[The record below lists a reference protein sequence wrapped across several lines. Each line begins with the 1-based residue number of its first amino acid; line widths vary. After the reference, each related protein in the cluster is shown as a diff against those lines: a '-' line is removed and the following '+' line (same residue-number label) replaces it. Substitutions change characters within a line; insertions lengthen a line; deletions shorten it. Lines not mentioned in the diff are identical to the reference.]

1 MKGLLLVN
9 TGSPASPH
17 RRDVRAFVEA
27 MLSDPLVM
35 TVPDWFRPI
44 LVKGII
50 GPFRQFGSAKK
61 YDLIW
66 DKELDQSPL
75 LFGAEELA
83 RMLEKQTAMP
93 VEVGMR
99 YLNPGISKAM
109 AKLDAR
115 NSELTEIVVLPLF
128 PQYAESSYLTA
139 VEEVKRA
146 HKDCSC
152 SVPIR
157 IIEPY
162 FNHPAYIKAIAASMK
177 PYLEEDYER
186 VVFNFHSL
194 PLDHVEKGFEEGKEF
209 DYVYQAKET
218 VRLIQHELD
227 LDVRKVRI
235 VFSSAFGKKWLEPA
249 LTDQV
254 EEMAKSGIEKIVV
267 VSPGFAADNL
277 ETLFDIDIEARN
289 IFVDNGG
296 KELRYVPCL
305 NSQQIW
311 VDAVQQI
318 IL

>member
-1 MKGLLLVN
+1 MKGVLLVN

-44 LVKGII
+44 LVKGVI
-50 GPFRQFGSAKK
+50 GPFRQFASAKK

-66 DKELDQSPL
+66 DKKLGKSPL
-75 LFGAEELA
+75 MHGAEELA
-83 RMLEKQTAMP
+83 RLLEKQAEMP
-93 VEVGMR
+93 VEVGMT
-99 YLNPGISKAM
+99 YLKPSM
-109 AKLDAR
+109 SDALKTLEAR
-115 NSELTEIVVLPLF
+115 SRELTEIVVLPLF

-139 VEEVKRA
+139 VQEVKKV
-146 HKDCSC
+146 HEQLDCSI
-152 SVPIR
+152 PIR

-162 FNHPAYIKAIAASMK
+162 FNHPAYIKAIAKSMG
-177 PYLEEDYER
+177 PYLDEDYER
-186 VVFNFHSL
+186 ILFNFHSL
-194 PLDHVEKGFEEGKEF
+194 PLDHVEKGFEQGKEF

-218 VRLIQHELD
+218 VRLVQRELN
-227 LDVRKVRI
+227 LDVKKVRI

-254 EEMAKSGIEKIVV
+254 EEMAKSGIKKIVA

-277 ETLFDIDIEARN
+277 ETLFDIGIEARN
-289 IFVDNGG
+289 IFLENGG
-296 KELRYVPCL
+296 EELKYIPCL
-305 NSQQIW
+305 NYQQPW
-311 VDAVQQI
+311 VEAVQQI

>member
-35 TVPDWFRPI
+35 TVPNWFRPI

-50 GPFRQFGSAKK
+50 GPFRQFASAKK
-61 YDLIW
+61 YEQIW

-75 LFGAEELA
+75 MHGASELA
-83 RMLEKQTAMP
+83 RLLEKQTAMP
-93 VEVGMR
+93 VEVGMT
-99 YLNPGISKAM
+99 YLQPSIANALS
-109 AKLDAR
+109 KLDAR

-139 VEEVKRA
+139 VQEVRKA
-146 HKDCSC
+146 YKALGCST
-152 SVPIR
+152 PIR

-162 FNHPAYIKAIAASMK
+162 FNHPAYVKAIADSMR
-177 PYLEEDYER
+177 PYLAADDER
-186 VVFNFHSL
+186 VLFNFHSL
-194 PLDHVEKGFEEGKEF
+194 PLDHVEKGFEKGKEF

-218 VRLIQHELD
+218 VRLVQHELG
-227 LDVRKVRI
+227 LDVNRI
-235 VFSSAFGKKWLEPA
+235 RVVFSSAFGKNWLEPS
-249 LTDQV
+249 LTEQV
-254 EEMAKSGIEKIVV
+254 EKMAKSGVKKIVA

-277 ETLFDIDIEARN
+277 ETLFDIGIEARD
-289 IFVDNGG
+289 IFLKNGG
-296 KELRYVPCL
+296 VELKYIPCL
-305 NSQQIW
+305 NYQQVW

>member
-9 TGSPASPH
+9 TGSPASSH

-35 TVPDWFRPI
+35 TVADWFRPI

-50 GPFRQFGSAKK
+50 GPLRQFASAKK

-66 DKELDQSPL
+66 DKTLDVSPL
-75 LFGAEELA
+75 MYGAEQLA
-83 RMLEKQTAMP
+83 RLLEKQTAMP
-93 VEVGMR
+93 VQVGMR
-99 YLNPGISKAM
+99 YLEPSISNAL

-128 PQYAESSYLTA
+128 PQYAESSYMTA

-146 HKDCSC
+146 SAACSC

-162 FNHPAYIKAIAASMK
+162 FNHPVYIKAIAESMK
-177 PYLEEDYER
+177 PYLQEDYDR
-186 VVFNFHSL
+186 VLFNFHSL
-194 PLDHVEKGFEEGKEF
+194 PLDHVEKGFEKGKEF

-218 VRLIQHELD
+218 VRLVQHELG
-227 LDVRKVRI
+227 LDVKKVRI
-235 VFSSAFGKKWLEPA
+235 VFSSAFGKNWLEPA

-254 EEMAKSGIEKIVV
+254 EEMAKSGVKKIVA

-277 ETLFDIDIEARN
+277 ETLFDINIEARD
-289 IFVDNGG
+289 IFLKNGG
-296 KELRYVPCL
+296 EELRYIPCL
-305 NSQQIW
+305 NYQQIW
-311 VDAVQQI
+311 VDAIQQI

>member
-50 GPFRQFGSAKK
+50 GPFRQFASAKK
-61 YDLIW
+61 YSLIW
-66 DKELDQSPL
+66 DEELDESPL
-75 LFGAEELA
+75 MHGANELA
-83 RMLEKQTAMP
+83 RLIEKQSGIP

-99 YLNPGISKAM
+99 YLQPSIANALSK
-109 AKLDAR
+109 LCAR
-115 NSELTEIVVLPLF
+115 NSEITEIVVLPLF

-146 HKDCSC
+146 YDDVKC
-152 SVPIR
+152 SVPVR
-157 IIEPY
+157 VVEPY
-162 FNHPAYIKAIAASMK
+162 FKHPAYIKAIAQSVE
-177 PYLEEDYER
+177 PYLSEEYER
-186 VVFNFHSL
+186 ILFNFHSL
-194 PLDHVEKGFEEGKEF
+194 PLDHVEKGFEKGKEF

-218 VRLIQHELD
+218 VRLVQHELG
-227 LDVRKVRI
+227 LDVNKIRV
-235 VFSSAFGKKWLEPA
+235 VFSSAFGKNWLEPS
-249 LTDQV
+249 LTEQV
-254 EEMAKSGIEKIVV
+254 EKMAKSGIKKIVA

-289 IFVDNGG
+289 IFIGHGG
-296 KELRYVPCL
+296 EELRYVPCL
-305 NSQQIW
+305 NYQQIW

>member
-50 GPFRQFGSAKK
+50 GPFRQFASAKK
-61 YDLIW
+61 YELIW
-66 DKELDQSPL
+66 DNELDKSPL
-75 LFGAEELA
+75 MHGAEELA
-83 RMLEKQTAMP
+83 RLLERQTGMP
-93 VEVGMR
+93 VEVGMT
-99 YLNPGISKAM
+99 YLEPSIPKALSK
-109 AKLDAR
+109 LNAR
-115 NSELTEIVVLPLF
+115 NSELTEIIVLPLF

-139 VEEVKRA
+139 VLEVKKA
-146 HKDCSC
+146 HEKLKC

-157 IIEPY
+157 VIEPY
-162 FNHPAYIKAIAASMK
+162 FHHPAYIKAVVKSIK
-177 PYLEEDYER
+177 PYLDAEYER
-186 VVFNFHSL
+186 ILFNFHSL
-194 PLDHVEKGFEEGKEF
+194 PLDHVEKGFEKGKEF

-218 VRLIQHELD
+218 VRLVQNELD
-227 LDVRKVRI
+227 LDVKKVRI
-235 VFSSAFGKKWLEPA
+235 VFSSAFGKNWLEPA

-254 EEMAKSGIEKIVV
+254 EEMAKSGIKKIIA

-277 ETLFDIDIEARN
+277 ETLFDIDIEARD
-289 IFVDNGG
+289 IFLKNGG
-296 KELRYVPCL
+296 EELRYIPCL
-305 NSQQIW
+305 NHQQFW